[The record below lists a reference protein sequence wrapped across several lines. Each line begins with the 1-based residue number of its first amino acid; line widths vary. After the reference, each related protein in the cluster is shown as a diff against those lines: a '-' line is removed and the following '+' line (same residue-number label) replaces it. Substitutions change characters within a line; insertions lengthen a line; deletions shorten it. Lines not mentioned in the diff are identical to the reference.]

1 MSISMEEALGI
12 TEPETEKG
20 KTSQNITFNAT
31 ELSDIEKIK
40 GYLSQRMT
48 QVEIA
53 EQLNCA
59 RETVS
64 RKIGKW
70 MLTDDFKE
78 WLNAHWL
85 DLLNSVSK
93 TPESEVEGLR
103 QLTRYMC
110 TIATRKIEAKSE
122 VTEKVTI
129 DVDEKLSILRRY
141 EAVLKKRRFR
151 LGSGT

>member
-1 MSISMEEALGI
+1 
-12 TEPETEKG
+12 
-20 KTSQNITFNAT
+20 
-31 ELSDIEKIK
+31 
-40 GYLSQRMT
+40 
-48 QVEIA
+48 
-53 EQLNCA
+53 
-59 RETVS
+59 
-64 RKIGKW
+64 

-85 DLLNSVSK
+85 DLLNSVSS

-141 EAVLKKRRFR
+141 EAVLKKRRDR